1 MVVGSLKSCYREVI
15 MRKEKFENRK
25 LREYMAE
32 LVVIAKIHS
41 EYKEKF
47 GIPRQSGLV
56 KDLEARIIFEPEYR
70 NPDAIRGI
78 EEYSHLWLLWN
89 FSKAKTDGFV
99 PLVNPPRLG
108 GKEKKGVFAT
118 RSPFRPNSIGL
129 SSVELLRVEMDE
141 KLGPIIVVGGADLL
155 DETPI
160 YDIKPYLPYADIH
173 MDAKGSFGEC
183 HKEDR
188 IPVVFPKELLERLP
202 EYLRAGACQVLEQ
215 DPRAAYNKKPD
226 YIYGLTL
233 GDYDIRFQV
242 KDEVLSVC
250 DVVARG
256 EAFRKVK

>member
-1 MVVGSLKSCYREVI
+1 MTSDKLEEI
-15 MRKEKFENRK
+15 MNHK
-25 LREYMAE
+25 LM
-32 LVVIAKIHS
+32 LHIV
-41 EYKEKF
+41 
-47 GIPRQSGLV
+47 
-56 KDLEARIIFEPEYR
+56 
-70 NPDAIRGI
+70 
-78 EEYSHLWLLWN
+78 
-89 FSKAKTDGFV
+89 
-99 PLVNPPRLG
+99 
-108 GKEKKGVFAT
+108 EKK
-118 RSPFRPNSIGL
+118 I
-129 SSVELLRVEMDE
+129 
-141 KLGPIIVVGGADLL
+141 
-155 DETPI
+155 
-160 YDIKPYLPYADIH
+160 PY